1 MYLPCAK
8 PTYYV
13 THPLL
18 TKKDIVLR
26 VNTQRWGGELMR
38 KVSLEAV
45 IKRSNTPQ
53 LYHIQVPSPF
63 LSRRIALE

>member
-18 TKKDIVLR
+18 TKKEIILR
-26 VNTQRWGGELMR
+26 VNTHRWGGELMR

-45 IKRSNTPQ
+45 IKRSNTP
-53 LYHIQVPSPF
+53 
-63 LSRRIALE
+63 